1 MGAKFKRTL
10 AIILASIAAMLTGL
24 CIFVIG
30 QSLWPQ
36 SESAISDEPH
46 VTAAQ
51 TTQPTESVLVRHHD
65 EDAPQAASRPVSY
78 DVTQGSDYAALYRGA
93 PDNSL
98 IVCAKQEDPR
108 YPSDFQAQFDH
119 GKIVVPKG
127 AVFLWGG
134 HYFGPLE
141 DPRDDRNL
149 AEHSD
154 PLSWSDVDAA
164 EQARRN
170 DLVQKDLSITTPDA
184 AVVTTAALTLTK
196 NRLCGSV
203 AARTLVSEDWKF
215 AQATVTQA
223 DAVYYQL
230 YGILRGDKLDTSFE
244 HDAGP
249 IKRAGSAGSLNAVVK
264 GAIGNP
270 LSLPSDTETT
280 MGTASSDLATAVMT
294 NSQFNAVRSA
304 KQYLSTRSFSRAG
317 LIQQLSADG
326 GEGFSVADATV
337 AVDSLTV
344 DWNANAA
351 EAATRYLDMR
361 GFSCRGLIEQLSS
374 EGGDGYT
381 LAQAQYGAKQ
391 SGACN

>member
-1 MGAKFKRTL
+1 VGAKFKKAST
-10 AIILASIAAMLTGL
+10 IILASIATMLAGL
-24 CIFVIG
+24 CIFLIG
-30 QSLWPQ
+30 QSLWPH
-36 SESAISDEPH
+36 SGPAIFDERQAD
-46 VTAAQ
+46 AAQ
-51 TTQPTESVLVRHHD
+51 PTHSTESVLVRHHD
-65 EDAPQAASRPVSY
+65 EDAPQAASLPVTY
-78 DVTQGSDYAALYRGA
+78 DATRGSDYAALYRGA

-98 IVCAKQEDPR
+98 IVCAKREDPR
-108 YPSDFQAQFDH
+108 YPSDFQSQFDH

-184 AVVTTAALTLTK
+184 AVVTTAALTLTEK
-196 NRLCGSV
+196 RLCGSV

-249 IKRAGSAGSLNAVVK
+249 IKWAGSAGSLNGVVK
-264 GAIGNP
+264 GIVSDP
-270 LSLPSDTETT
+270 LSLPSEH
-280 MGTASSDLATAVMT
+280 
-294 NSQFNAVRSA
+294 
-304 KQYLSTRSFSRAG
+304 
-317 LIQQLSADG
+317 
-326 GEGFSVADATV
+326 E
-337 AVDSLTV
+337 
-344 DWNANAA
+344 
-351 EAATRYLDMR
+351 
-361 GFSCRGLIEQLSS
+361 
-374 EGGDGYT
+374 
-381 LAQAQYGAKQ
+381 
-391 SGACN
+391 